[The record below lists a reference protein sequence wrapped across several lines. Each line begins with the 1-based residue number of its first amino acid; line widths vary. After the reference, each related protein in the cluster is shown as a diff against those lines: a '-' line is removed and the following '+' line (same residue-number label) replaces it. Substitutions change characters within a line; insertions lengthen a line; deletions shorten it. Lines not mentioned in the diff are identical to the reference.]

1 MGVSSVF
8 GGRQAVARSVAWRL
22 RTRQSGSRGAM
33 SQTEDLVLAYR
44 ILAAHGVVDAYGHV
58 SVRSERDPHRY
69 LLARA
74 MAPELVTTDDICEF
88 DLDSNVIR
96 DPGASLYLER
106 YIHGEIFKS
115 RPEVIAVVHNHSPS
129 VIPFG
134 VTTVPLRPLFNTGAF
149 VGEGI
154 PTFEIRD
161 FQESGDLIIKTPHLG
176 ASLAKVLGPKPAA
189 LMRGHGSVVVGE
201 SLMMA
206 VVRSVYLELS
216 AKLQMQAML
225 IAGPGGKIVYLDDKE
240 VAATSR
246 RQVSAGTWKRTWD
259 LWCIKARAQ
268 IEMEQKAKRRQ
279 SPSPEGGGSGRRR
292 RSGVG

>member
-1 MGVSSVF
+1 MGVSCGF
-8 GGRQAVARSVAWRL
+8 GVSPTDRETSSLAAPNASI
-22 RTRQSGSRGAM
+22 GANLAGESM

-58 SVRSERDPHRY
+58 SVRSEHDPHRY

-115 RPEVIAVVHNHSPS
+115 RPEVMAVVHNHSPS

-154 PTFEIRD
+154 PTFEVRD
-161 FQESGDLIIKTPHLG
+161 
-176 ASLAKVLGPKPAA
+176 
-189 LMRGHGSVVVGE
+189 
-201 SLMMA
+201 
-206 VVRSVYLELS
+206 
-216 AKLQMQAML
+216 
-225 IAGPGGKIVYLDDKE
+225 
-240 VAATSR
+240 
-246 RQVSAGTWKRTWD
+246 
-259 LWCIKARAQ
+259 
-268 IEMEQKAKRRQ
+268 
-279 SPSPEGGGSGRRR
+279 
-292 RSGVG
+292 

>member
-1 MGVSSVF
+1 MGLSCRIR
-8 GGRQAVARSVAWRL
+8 GRQAVPRSVAWRL
-22 RTRQSGSRGAM
+22 RMRQSAGKRM

-58 SVRSERDPHRY
+58 SVRSQRDPHRY

-88 DLDSNVIR
+88 DLDSNVIH
-96 DPGASLYLER
+96 DPGAALYLER
-106 YIHGEIFKS
+106 YIHGEIYKT
-115 RPEVIAVVHNHSPS
+115 RPEVMSVVHNHSPS

-154 PTFEIRD
+154 PTFEVRD

-189 LMRGHGSVVVGE
+189 LMRGHGSVVVGD
-201 SLMMA
+201 SLMIA

-225 IAGPGGKIVYLDDKE
+225 IAGPNGKIVYLDDKE
-240 VAATSR
+240 VAATSG
-246 RQVSAGTWKRTWD
+246 RQSSAGTWSRTWD
-259 LWCIKARAQ
+259 LWCAKARAQ
-268 IEMEQKAKRRQ
+268 IAAEQSAKRR
-279 SPSPEGGGSGRRR
+279 
-292 RSGVG
+292 RSK